1 MSLEKPTIENLITM
15 KTKKLFMLMTAVL
28 TLAACSD
35 DEGDIVIGKN
45 TKPKETTVNINRN
58 TDGPNEAKYRL
69 EFPHLKGGN
78 NVVIVHRAV
87 MNNSLGDVGVN
98 YCVEWDPSMTA
109 QRWSCYQL
117 YSSINYNTKYNVKRY
132 YADNDGSLSASC
144 QYPNDPDLS
153 PTYQMTADPYK
164 YNNFDH
170 GHICPSADRLRSS
183 ESNYQTFFITNM
195 QPQYT
200 NFNGY
205 QPTGDQN
212 AQPQPVPQQGQPM
225 PPQGQPTQQIPYQ
238 AQPVVQQKDNSTT
251 MGVLSIVF
259 SFVSLF
265 LCPYIF
271 GAVGIVCGITGLTKK
286 KGSVVC
292 WIGLILGIISL
303 IINIIWT
310 VYQAAHPEIQQQTID
325 NLKNL
330 LESSIILFR

>member
-1 MSLEKPTIENLITM
+1 M

-28 TLAACSD
+28 ALAACGD
-35 DEGDIVIGKN
+35 DGEDIVIDKN
-45 TKPKETTVNINRN
+45 TNKKEASANINRN

-117 YSSINYNTKYNVKRY
+117 YSSINYNTKYNVSRY
-132 YADNDGSLSASC
+132 NASNDGSLSASC

-200 NFNGY
+200 NFNG
-205 QPTGDQN
+205 GDLSPWYRLESQIRTWAGANMSDTLFVVKGGTIDGSSQIIRYLTDKINGQN
-212 AQPQPVPQQGQPM
+212 KIPVPK
-225 PPQGQPTQQIPYQ
+225 YFFV
-238 AQPVVQQKDNSTT
+238 AL
-251 MGVLSIVF
+251 LS
-259 SFVSLF
+259 
-265 LCPYIF
+265 
-271 GAVGIVCGITGLTKK
+271 K
-286 KGSVVC
+286 KGSRLAS
-292 WIGLILGIISL
+292 IGFWMEHLNSYTDRKPLSTYAKSIDELERLTAIDFFCNL
-303 IINIIWT
+303 PDDDEDT
-310 VYQAAHPEIQQQTID
+310 VERSYSA
-325 NLKNL
+325 NLWSGL
-330 LESSIILFR
+330 Q